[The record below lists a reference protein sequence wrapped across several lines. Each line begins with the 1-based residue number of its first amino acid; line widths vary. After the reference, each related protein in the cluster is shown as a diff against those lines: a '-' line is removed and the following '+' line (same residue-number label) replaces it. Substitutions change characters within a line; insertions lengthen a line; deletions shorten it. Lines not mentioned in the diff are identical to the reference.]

1 MKYKL
6 HFSNHSLKYIMNSKR
21 ECLAISTPF
30 VNILNYKLNKNYELN
45 ENYRLT
51 IKIYILQ
58 HKKTKRLLYLPDT
71 LFGSL

>member
-1 MKYKL
+1 MKTIENIKQKFIVKKVCILPKL
-6 HFSNHSLKYIMNSKR
+6 CY
-21 ECLAISTPF
+21 
-30 VNILNYKLNKNYELN
+30 NIAWLMVTKKF
-45 ENYRLT
+45 LT